1 MIKIAFVE
9 DEVRNHFT
17 FDQHTILLNAHGIEN
32 VLTIY
37 SSGEEALEGIRAH
50 IPDIIFMNVR
60 LPGLNG
66 LDVTRRLRAN
76 KALKNVPII
85 ALTAYALP
93 VDWQAAL
100 DAGCNDYLA
109 KPIHYTAIEETIRRF
124 LIQGSDRAKLA
135 AGVSE

>member
-1 MIKIAFVE
+1 VIKITYVE

-17 FDQHTILLNAHGIEN
+17 FEQHTILLNAHGIEN

-37 SSGEEALEGIRAH
+37 SSGEEALIGIPVN

-60 LPGLNG
+60 LPGLSG
-66 LDVTRRLRAN
+66 LDVTQRLRAN
-76 KALKNVPII
+76 KALMKVPII

-109 KPIHYTAIEETIRRF
+109 KPIHYNAIEETIRRF
-124 LIQGSDRAKLA
+124 LLQASNKAQMA
-135 AGVSE
+135 V